1 MSEEDSFNPAHEQ
14 EQELLVLS
22 SILMEEFEELAP
34 AKDRGRSSRRVNI
47 TVLPHPNGDGENHVR
62 ASITA
67 ILPPSYPIL
76 TPELTIEAPALPEAR
91 LGELKEVCAGA
102 VRELAGNVSLMAV
115 TEAAREFLL
124 QHNVPP
130 PSSAHEQML
139 KNAKARAASGDGPAL
154 AAAAAEAV
162 AASRTSSG
170 DAALQEVHQVEAELA
185 RGQEKRRE
193 KQRKKNR
200 RRSGRAAADDSGDDE
215 IGSPTA
221 GTPKL
226 APTTAPSTPAVTT
239 AKADRRTSEPPKLP
253 PPAQQQAAKETNL
266 LGNLQRSISSIG
278 DSISQLL
285 GGGSTSGRGGLSYG
299 FEYM

>member
-34 AKDRGRSSRRVNI
+34 SKSNGRSSRRVNI

-91 LGELKEVCAGA
+91 LRELKEVCTGA

-154 AAAAAEAV
+154 A
-162 AASRTSSG
+162 
-170 DAALQEVHQVEAELA
+170 
-185 RGQEKRRE
+185 
-193 KQRKKNR
+193 
-200 RRSGRAAADDSGDDE
+200 
-215 IGSPTA
+215 P
-221 GTPKL
+221 
-226 APTTAPSTPAVTT
+226 
-239 AKADRRTSEPPKLP
+239 
-253 PPAQQQAAKETNL
+253 
-266 LGNLQRSISSIG
+266 
-278 DSISQLL
+278 
-285 GGGSTSGRGGLSYG
+285 
-299 FEYM
+299 